1 MAVAV
6 REIAL
11 KILVKCQKDGSYSNL
26 QLKTELKNSELSHLD
41 KGLLT
46 QLVNGTLEKSI
57 YLDYCLAKFSKMKLS
72 KMSPYLLSILRI
84 GAYQILFLDKVPDSA
99 ACNESVKLGKKY
111 IGQSISGIINGILR
125 SISREKEHIELPQKD
140 KDLALHLSIK
150 FSASKWIV
158 ELWLNSYGY
167 DNTLKILEGSS
178 NANQTAIRINTT
190 KTNFETLKSALD
202 ITKHPFLNNAANI
215 HFSEDLENIEA
226 FKDGLFYIQDSSS
239 QLCCEILNPQKDENI
254 LDVCA
259 APGGKS
265 FTIAQ
270 NCDTVYSVDLYEQRT
285 ALIADGA
292 KRLGLSNIKTFC
304 ANSAKELPF
313 DKNSFDKILCDVPC
327 SGLGVIRKKPDIL
340 FKNPQELNELPALQ
354 YEILK
359 NASHY
364 LKAGGTLIYSTCT
377 LNPNENELI
386 IKKFLEE
393 NKAFVLLKIDE
404 FIPKDIHCIN
414 EYGYTTILPDENCD
428 GFFISKIKRIV

>member
-1 MAVAV
+1 MVSV

-11 KILVKCQKDGSYSNL
+11 KILVRCLKEGTYSNL
-26 QLKTELKNSELSHLD
+26 QLKNELKSEELSHLD

-72 KMSPYLLSILRI
+72 KMSAYLLSILRL
-84 GAYQILFLDKVPDSA
+84 GAYQILFLDKIPDSA

-125 SISREKEHIELPQKD
+125 SISREKENIELPKKEND
-140 KDLALHLSIK
+140 IALHFSIQ
-150 FSASKWIV
+150 FSVPKWLV

-167 DNTLKILEGSS
+167 ENTVKILEGSS

-190 KTNFETLKSALD
+190 KTTFEALKSALE

-215 HFSEDLENIEA
+215 HFSEDLENINA

-239 QLCCEILNPQKDENI
+239 QLCCEILNPQNSENI

-270 NCDTVYSVDLYEQRT
+270 NCGNVCSVDLYEQRT
-285 ALIADGA
+285 ALIIDGA
-292 KRLGLSNIKTFC
+292 KRLGLTNIKALC
-304 ANSAKELPF
+304 ANSTQELPF
-313 DKNSFDKILCDVPC
+313 PKKSFDKILCDVPC
-327 SGLGVIRKKPDIL
+327 SGLGVIRKKPDIM
-340 FKNPQELNELPALQ
+340 FKNPEKLKELPALQ

-364 LKAGGTLIYSTCT
+364 LKTDGILIYSTCT
-377 LNPNENELI
+377 LNPNENELVL
-386 IKKFLEE
+386 KKFLEE
-393 NKAFVLLKIDE
+393 NKAFELVNIDE
-404 FIPKDIHCIN
+404 FILKEINCIKEN
-414 EYGYTTILPDENCD
+414 GYMTILPDLNCD